1 MRKGDR
7 DGRLR
12 DAGSRGGRTVVALRW
27 PEGGGGG
34 GGRRRRRRRNVKG
47 YGGVVEGLAWKR
59 VRSDDGEERGH
70 VILGY

>member
-7 DGRLR
+7 DGLRR

-34 GGRRRRRRRNVKG
+34 GGRRRRRRNVKG

-70 VILGY
+70 VI